1 MYKIE
6 ELIDINNLPASFS
19 IDIINKLIAEGG
31 RIDDIIQEIN
41 DNLEEEKEQ
50 DENDKKENI

>member
-6 ELIDINNLPASFS
+6 ELIDVNNLPAFFS

-41 DNLEEEKEQ
+41 DNLEEEILQEI
-50 DENDKKENI
+50 NDKK

>member
-6 ELIDINNLPASFS
+6 ELIDVNNLPAFFS
-19 IDIINKLIAEGG
+19 IDIINRLVAGGG

-41 DNLEEEKEQ
+41 DNLEEEILQE
-50 DENDKKENI
+50 ENDKNNI